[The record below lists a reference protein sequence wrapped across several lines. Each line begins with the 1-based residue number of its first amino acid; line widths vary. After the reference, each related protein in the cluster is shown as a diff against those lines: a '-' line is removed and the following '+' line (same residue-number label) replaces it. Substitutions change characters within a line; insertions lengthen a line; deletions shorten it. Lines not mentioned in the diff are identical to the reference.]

1 MFTCIG
7 MFTSDSG
14 NESILKLVCERN
26 GLSGMIRLE
35 HDAMVNDNKTKL
47 INPGFKELNMP

>member
-1 MFTCIG
+1 

-14 NESILKLVCERN
+14 RESILKFVLERN

-35 HDAMVNDNKTKL
+35 HDAMINDDTSMM
-47 INPGFKELNMP
+47 ISPGFQELNMP